1 MDTPAPLLDVRSLSV
16 EFATRRG
23 TTAAVRDL
31 SFTVNHGETLAIVGE
46 SGSGKSVTALSIMRL
61 IEHEGGS
68 ITGGEVL
75 FRPNGSDPI
84 DLAELD
90 EVQMRSIRGN
100 AISMIFQEPMTSLNP
115 ILTIGDQIVEVLLLH
130 RDMSRAEAAR
140 RAVDLLDRVQLT
152 DPERRMLQYPHEL
165 SGGMRQRV
173 MIAIALACAPKLL
186 IADEPTTALDVTIQ
200 AGILEL
206 IRILQQE
213 TGTAVI
219 FITHDMGVV
228 AEIAD
233 RIVVMRNGERIEA
246 GPTEAIFRAPQAPY
260 TRALLQAVPHLGA
273 GAPIYAEPK
282 PPHDISGKAAVLAEQ
297 GYVLRVDDLVTRF
310 PVRKGPF
317 RRHVANIH
325 AVEGVSLHLK
335 RGETLGLVGESGSGK
350 STIGRSI
357 LKLVEATS
365 GVIHVEGR
373 DITNFNADAMRPVRK
388 HVQMVFQ
395 DPYASLNP
403 RLSVA
408 ELVTEPLA
416 IYTQMNARDRR
427 DVAAELLHRVELPL
441 DSIDRYPHQFSGG
454 QRQRLCI
461 ARALSS
467 KPKII
472 IADEPVSALDVS
484 VQKQVIELMRELQD
498 EFGIAYLFI
507 SHDLA
512 VVEEM
517 SHRIAVLDR
526 GRIVET
532 GPTDAV
538 LADPRHDYTRTLLA
552 AVPVADPSRRS
563 EHRQVPSMR
572 ERKSPMFPLD
582 FKPEKQIYA
591 EVGAQH
597 LMAVN
602 SSEA

>member
-1 MDTPAPLLDVRSLSV
+1 MDAPAPLLVVRSLSV
-16 EFATRRG
+16 DFITRRN

-61 IEHEGGS
+61 IEHEGGT
-68 ITGGEVL
+68 ITGGEIL
-75 FRPNGSDPI
+75 FRPNGSGPI
-84 DLAELD
+84 DLCKRD
-90 EVQMRSIRGN
+90 EVEMRAIRGN

-115 ILTIGDQIVEVLLLH
+115 ILTIGEQIVEVLLQH
-130 RDMSRAEAAR
+130 RDISRSDATRTATE
-140 RAVDLLDRVQLT
+140 LLDRVQLT
-152 DPERRMLQYPHEL
+152 DPERRMSQYPHEL

-200 AGILEL
+200 AGILDL
-206 IRILQQE
+206 IRTLQKE

-233 RIVVMRNGERIEA
+233 RIVVMRNGERVEA
-246 GPTEAIFRAPQAPY
+246 GETEAIFRAPQAPY
-260 TRALLQAVPHLGA
+260 TKALLQAVPRLGS
-273 GAPIYAEPK
+273 GAPIYAAPAL
-282 PPHDISGKAAVLAEQ
+282 PHDASGKAAMLAES
-297 GYVLRVDDLVTRF
+297 GSVLRVDNLVTRF

-325 AVEGVSLHLK
+325 AVEGVSLHLR

-365 GVIHVEGR
+365 GTFHVEGIN
-373 DITNFNADAMRPVRK
+373 ITDFGPEAMRPVRK

-416 IYTQMNARDRR
+416 IHTDMKARDRR
-427 DVAAELLHRVELPL
+427 DVAAELLRRVELPI
-441 DSIDRYPHQFSGG
+441 DSLDRYPHQFSGG

-467 KPKII
+467 KPRII

-538 LADPRHDYTRTLLA
+538 LNDPRHAYTRMLLA
-552 AVPVADPSRRS
+552 AVPVVDPSRRG
-563 EHRQVPSMR
+563 ERPKVQNLR
-572 ERKSPMFPLD
+572 ERKSPVFPLD
-582 FKPEKQIYA
+582 FRPEKQAFI
-591 EVGAQH
+591 EVGAH
-597 LMAVN
+597 HYMAVG
-602 SSEA
+602 STTA

>member
-1 MDTPAPLLDVRSLSV
+1 MHAPAPLLDVRSLSV
-16 EFATRRG
+16 EFATRRS

-61 IEHEGGS
+61 IEHEGGT
-68 ITGGEVL
+68 ITGGEIL
-75 FRPNGSDPI
+75 FRPNGSGPI
-84 DLAELD
+84 DLCGLD
-90 EVQMRSIRGN
+90 EVEMRAIRGN

-115 ILTIGDQIVEVLLLH
+115 ILTIGDQIAEVLLLH
-130 RDMSRAEAAR
+130 RDISRAEAAHK
-140 RAVDLLDRVQLT
+140 AVELLDRVQLT
-152 DPERRMLQYPHEL
+152 DPERRMSQYPHEL

-233 RIVVMRNGERIEA
+233 RIVVMRDGERVEA

-260 TRALLQAVPHLGA
+260 TRALLQAVPRLGS
-273 GAPIYAEPK
+273 GAPVYAAPK
-282 PPHDISGKAAVLAEQ
+282 LPPDLSGKAAVLAES
-297 GYVLRVDDLVTRF
+297 GHVLRVEDLVTRF

-317 RRHVANIH
+317 RRHVANVH
-325 AVEGVSLHLK
+325 AVEGVSLSLK

-365 GVIHVEGR
+365 GTIHVEGL
-373 DITNFNADAMRPVRK
+373 DITGFGPDAMRPVRR

-403 RLSVA
+403 RLSVS

-416 IYTQMNARDRR
+416 IHTDMKARDRR
-427 DVAAELLHRVELPL
+427 DVAAELLRRVELPV
-441 DSIDRYPHQFSGG
+441 DSLDRYPHQFSGG

-467 KPKII
+467 KPRII

-538 LADPRHDYTRTLLA
+538 LGDPRHAYTRMLLA
-552 AVPVADPSRRS
+552 AVPVADPSRRD
-563 EHRQVPSMR
+563 ERRRIPSVR
-572 ERKSPMFPLD
+572 ERKSPVFALGHR
-582 FKPEKQIYA
+582 PEKQVF
-591 EVGAQH
+591 EKVGAQH
-597 LMAVN
+597 YMAAG
-602 SSEA
+602 SSPG